1 MKNVGAKMRELRIGK
16 RYSQQH
22 VADAIAKVEPRV
34 DVPLISRYENGVCLA
49 TPPQVKAICELY
61 GCIPT
66 DVYDPEDVEFPQ
78 NRTKQVKAARGEG
91 LPYKLT
97 VRVPDDLAKAFF
109 EDLRVCE
116 YTGPTDF
123 LRDCIK
129 KLHKR
134 AKKIAACG
142 GTQTTTKRK

>member
-61 GCIPT
+61 VCTPT

-78 NRTKQVKAARGEG
+78 NRTKQAKAAKGEG

-97 VRVPDDLAKAFF
+97 

-142 GTQTTTKRK
+142 GTQTTTRKK